1 MPFGTG
7 KATRRRVQADRLRT
21 YVEQLTGYSEETGSV
36 LDGPAGPRL
45 ALAGNLSRYT
55 GYDGIVRA
63 VRGVAAAGRPG

>member
-7 KATRRRVQADRLRT
+7 KATHRRVQADRLRT

-36 LDGPAGPRL
+36 LDGPARPRL

-63 VRGVAAAGRPG
+63 VPGVAAAGRPG